1 MNKLYKLISIML
13 ATIAFAMPVMA
24 ENPYQVGDDAF
35 VYDHYKTVIQQTPY
49 QIEVCKQVGAG
60 SGFAGDLGNM
70 AKDLRG
76 ASTSDV
82 LVGAIIGGVIGNQIG
97 KGKGK
102 DAATILG
109 AILGADKANKNNSK
123 TSTTGGTQCFLETR
137 YKEISTEVYSHSTLK
152 FKDSSGKRHEV
163 DFIK

>member
-1 MNKLYKLISIML
+1 MNKLYKLIGTML
-13 ATIAFAMPVMA
+13 VAIAFAIPAMA
-24 ENPYQVGDDAF
+24 ENPYKVGDNAF

-49 QIEVCKQVGAG
+49 QIEVCKQVSST
-60 SGFAGDLGNM
+60 SG
-70 AKDLRG
+70 G
-76 ASTSDV
+76 ASTGDV
-82 LVGAIIGGVIGNQIG
+82 FVGAIIGGVIGNQIG
-97 KGKGK
+97 KGKGN

-109 AILGADKANKNNSK
+109 AILGADKVNKNNPK